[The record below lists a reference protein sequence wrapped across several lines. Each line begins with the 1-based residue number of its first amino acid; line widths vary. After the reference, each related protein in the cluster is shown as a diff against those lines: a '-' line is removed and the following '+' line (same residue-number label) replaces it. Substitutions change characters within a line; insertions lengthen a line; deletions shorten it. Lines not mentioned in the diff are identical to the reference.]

1 MLLRPDVVRSD
12 ECLEMFFRE
21 VNIYQNSHNLLP
33 ETLGRHF
40 ITLHVTR
47 TTLIFPAE
55 IFNSSEYHVYLL
67 SQQKEQNPLDGVS
80 IAVQE
85 FVEQCTD
92 KIGCVR
98 LYFFI
103 DLYFTPFE
111 ASKPD

>member
-1 MLLRPDVVRSD
+1 MCLLR
-12 ECLEMFFRE
+12 
-21 VNIYQNSHNLLP
+21 LP
-33 ETLGRHF
+33 SYSMAFEKVQKFAPFNNDFH
-40 ITLHVTR
+40 
-47 TTLIFPAE
+47 E
-55 IFNSSEYHVYLL
+55 ISNQYLL

-103 DLYFTPFE
+103 DLYFTPL
-111 ASKPD
+111 